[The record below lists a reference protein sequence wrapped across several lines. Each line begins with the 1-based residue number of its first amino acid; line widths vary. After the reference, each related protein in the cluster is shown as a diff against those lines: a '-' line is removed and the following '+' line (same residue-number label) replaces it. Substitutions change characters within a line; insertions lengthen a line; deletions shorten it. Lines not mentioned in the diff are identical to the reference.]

1 MLVRNLDYLSIPK
14 EFKKVETNIYDN
26 KSIALVFVENKG
38 YSLVLKDDEH
48 IDSVFLLKTS
58 LTPNNIN
65 ENNDKEDFINVIKM
79 LLEKVYSEYT
89 IKEYEKQHQEHV
101 FLRLMDMLTDGDNI
115 ELISEENSKIYSDI
129 EKGFMKLELDIM
141 DTKINS
147 LNESIADV
155 SNNLQHTVKDIE
167 EKDWGNK
174 LKKLL
179 IHNNEVILWLNA
191 VIVVLKLQILLFV
204 SNVVK
209 KYLHLRPIKIC
220 AQNVALLMIK
230 TLIFVETVDTK

>member
-1 MLVRNLDYLSIPK
+1 
-14 EFKKVETNIYDN
+14 
-26 KSIALVFVENKG
+26 
-38 YSLVLKDDEH
+38 
-48 IDSVFLLKTS
+48 
-58 LTPNNIN
+58 
-65 ENNDKEDFINVIKM
+65 
-79 LLEKVYSEYT
+79 
-89 IKEYEKQHQEHV
+89 
-101 FLRLMDMLTDGDNI
+101 MLTDGDNI

-129 EKGFMKLELDIM
+129 EKGCMKLELDIM

-167 EKDWGNK
+167 EKDWGNN

>member
-65 ENNDKEDFINVIKM
+65 ENNDKEDFINVIKI

-174 LKKLL
+174 LKK
-179 IHNNEVILWLNA
+179 
-191 VIVVLKLQILLFV
+191 
-204 SNVVK
+204 
-209 KYLHLRPIKIC
+209 
-220 AQNVALLMIK
+220 AL
-230 TLIFVETVDTK
+230 DSQ